1 MPALRKKVSTSMN
14 MEKVATTD
22 EYKYL
27 VIDYLDY
34 ETPGFLEPQITLI
47 TRILGFNGGISQI

>member
-1 MPALRKKVSTSMN
+1 MN